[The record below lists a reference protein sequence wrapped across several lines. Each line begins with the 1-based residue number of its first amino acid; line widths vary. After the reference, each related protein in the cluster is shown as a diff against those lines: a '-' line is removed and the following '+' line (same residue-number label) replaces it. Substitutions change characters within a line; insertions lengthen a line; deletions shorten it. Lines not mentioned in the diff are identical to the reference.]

1 MTFDPYPF
9 SCREQKQ
16 VWRVL
21 RLDSPSPTASNENS
35 QNVRITE
42 AEMRPQNDSASI
54 NLTIPA
60 YGFVVALAGK

>member
-1 MTFDPYPF
+1 
-9 SCREQKQ
+9 
-16 VWRVL
+16 L

-42 AEMRPQNDSASI
+42 EEMRPQNDSFSL

-60 YGFVVALAGK
+60 YGFLVALAGN